1 MDKDICITN
10 CYTED
15 KGNFAIFHP
24 FLGIISINDPTNN
37 YCVKKNFNDNL
48 IKKCTQ
54 EDSVNITIHSSLL
67 NPIKK
72 NNYLKN
78 YYNLNSIDD
87 IIKYINGNN
96 LLFSTKNRLLDFTFI
111 TYYDTIEQN
120 IDKWIEL
127 IKTLFDEYKL
137 TDLNT
142 TKVIKKIKNKFNNN
156 NDYPINLLI
165 KIKKYLDNN
174 I

>member
-1 MDKDICITN
+1 MFWI
-10 CYTED
+10 
-15 KGNFAIFHP
+15 H
-24 FLGIISINDPTNN
+24 LGIININDTTHN
-37 YCVKKNFNDNL
+37 YCVQKNFNNSL

-54 EDSVNITIHSSLL
+54 EDPVNITIHSSLS

-78 YYNLNSIDD
+78 YYNLNSIDE

-111 TYYDTIEQN
+111 TYYDTIQQN

-127 IKTLFDEYKL
+127 IKTLFNEYKL
-137 TDLNT
+137 TDLNA
-142 TKVIKKIKNKFNNN
+142 TKVLKKITKKFNNY
-156 NDYPINLLI
+156 NDYPLNLLI